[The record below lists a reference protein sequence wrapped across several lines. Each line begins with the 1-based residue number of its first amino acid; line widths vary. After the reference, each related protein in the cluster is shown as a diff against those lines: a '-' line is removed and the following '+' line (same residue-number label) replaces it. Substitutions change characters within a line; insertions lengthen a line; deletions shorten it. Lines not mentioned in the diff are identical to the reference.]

1 MRLKGYNWLLCLV
14 ICLFEPP
21 PPQPIGESELSVSLF
36 ILVGKNL
43 QLCIN
48 LSFPSHGCASVV
60 YLYLPSASLACS
72 PSPSS
77 YLWMHLVPRTVA
89 SCWGCI
95 GSERQTSVLKDMG
108 KDTLIKHT
116 THQHLPSLPL
126 SGEDF
131 LLTAS
136 TVPLGRAKGFLAI
149 TTQASSLGWL

>member
-1 MRLKGYNWLLCLV
+1 MFGY
-14 ICLFEPP
+14 LFVWTS
-21 PPQPIGESELSVSLF
+21 PPQPNGKSELSVSLF

-72 PSPSS
+72 PPPSS

-108 KDTLIKHT
+108 KATLIKHR
-116 THQHLPSLPL
+116 THQCLPSLPL
-126 SGEDF
+126 SVEDF

-136 TVPLGRAKGFLAI
+136 TVPLGRAKGFL
-149 TTQASSLGWL
+149 SLPSPLKPPVWGDYKSAKN